1 MINTEIAYVRDL
13 QLIVQV
19 FLSTLLLKNLL
30 PPDTLTAIFANV
42 EDILLVNTGFLS
54 ALEERQRECRL
65 YVDRVGDVLVGYL
78 PGMEVY
84 LVRLFFFQS
93 DFGRLMIC

>member
-1 MINTEIAYVRDL
+1 M
-13 QLIVQV
+13 
-19 FLSTLLLKNLL
+19 KNLL

-65 YVDRVGDVLVGYL
+65 YVDRIGDVLVGYL

-84 LVRLFFFQS
+84 LVRLS
-93 DFGRLMIC
+93 STYEILD